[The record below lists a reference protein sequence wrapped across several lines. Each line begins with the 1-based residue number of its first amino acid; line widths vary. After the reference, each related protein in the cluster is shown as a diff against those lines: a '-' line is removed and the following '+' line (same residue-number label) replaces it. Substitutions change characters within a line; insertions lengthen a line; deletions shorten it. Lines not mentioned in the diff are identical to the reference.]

1 MNITLKT
8 TEIIEDIYADSA
20 LQAVLR
26 RRGSDSL
33 PALLT
38 DDHREAL
45 LRAVVTATAM
55 TAGEL
60 AGRLQSFAVSA
71 DESEITFGIADTG
84 AAKPEAL
91 TIHLD
96 TAVKFATMYLVAINA
111 GDSLAA
117 ENYLRCMISS
127 ASAVTAA
134 LDRPTC
140 LTLRPSYL

>member
-91 TIHLD
+91 TIHLE
-96 TAVKFATMYLVAINA
+96 TAVKFATMYLV
-111 GDSLAA
+111 A

>member
-71 DESEITFGIADTG
+71 DESEITFGIA
-84 AAKPEAL
+84 L
-91 TIHLD
+91 TIHLE